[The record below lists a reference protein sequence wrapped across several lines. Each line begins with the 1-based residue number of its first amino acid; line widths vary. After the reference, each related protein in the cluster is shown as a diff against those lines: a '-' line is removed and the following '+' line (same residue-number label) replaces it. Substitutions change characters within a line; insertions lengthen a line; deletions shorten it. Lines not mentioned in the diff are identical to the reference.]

1 MPASLKVL
9 VMAIQSDA
17 SRRFPVETPEG
28 VIAFFRSM
36 SSEVHKYVSRLT
48 GGDRQLTEDI
58 VQDAFFALVRQS
70 RSGLLIEVEPGWII
84 TTARNRF
91 IDHVRACDRERRR
104 LDANQRTIGD
114 EVDCGWRDTEAGV
127 LSAARATA
135 LLASLPDQERWA
147 LSLQVVDELSVAEV
161 AGLLGRSVEAT
172 TSLLARARRR
182 LRMVVEADDGD

>member
-1 MPASLKVL
+1 MD
-9 VMAIQSDA
+9 IRSDA

-28 VIAFFRSM
+28 VIAFFRCM

-70 RSGLLIEVEPGWII
+70 RSGLMIEVEPGWIM

-104 LDANQRTIGD
+104 LDANQRSIGD
-114 EVDCGWRDTEAGV
+114 EVDRGWRDTEAGV

-182 LRMVVEADDGD
+182 LRTVVEADDGD